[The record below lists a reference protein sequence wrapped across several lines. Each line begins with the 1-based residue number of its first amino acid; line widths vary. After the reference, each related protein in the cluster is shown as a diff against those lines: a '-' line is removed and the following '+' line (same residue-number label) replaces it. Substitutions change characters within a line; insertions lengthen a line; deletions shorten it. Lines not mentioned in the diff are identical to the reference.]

1 MSKKPLRKTNG
12 NDAKEPLSSLL
23 KINSQYAQLLQ
34 ELADKN
40 TRASSISPHAYLF
53 DTLQN
58 IKQLN
63 SCMKLE
69 LKQYDQFCSPALQAF
84 F

>member
-1 MSKKPLRKTNG
+1 MSKRPLRGAADKV
-12 NDAKEPLSSLL
+12 KEEPLASLL

-34 ELADKN
+34 ELAEKN
-40 TRASSISPHAYLF
+40 TRSSSISPQAYLF

-63 SCMKLE
+63 SCMKL
-69 LKQYDQFCSPALQAF
+69 
-84 F
+84 